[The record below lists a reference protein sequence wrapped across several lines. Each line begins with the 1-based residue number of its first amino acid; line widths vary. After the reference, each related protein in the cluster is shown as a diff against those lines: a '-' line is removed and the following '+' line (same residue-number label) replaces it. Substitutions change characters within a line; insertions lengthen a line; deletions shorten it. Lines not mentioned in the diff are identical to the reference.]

1 MITTA
6 KVVNVVIKL
15 SLIASWTISVESE
28 LINPERVPYAK
39 SATMGN
45 ARYVT
50 TTANIKNT
58 TSNAAAF
65 LSRVDL
71 ALLASKDALELVDFI
86 GLNFLEFRG

>member
-28 LINPERVPYAK
+28 LIKPEGVPYAK

-45 ARYVT
+45 ARYVMT
-50 TTANIKNT
+50 TPNNKNT
-58 TSNAAAF
+58 INNLAAF
-65 LSRVDL
+65 LSRVNF
-71 ALLASKDALELVDFI
+71 ASLASKDALEIVDFI
-86 GLNFLEFRG
+86 GLDLVRI

>member
-28 LINPERVPYAK
+28 LIKPDGVPYAK

-45 ARYVT
+45 ARYAT
-50 TTANIKNT
+50 TTPNNKNT
-58 TSNAAAF
+58 ISNLAAF

-71 ALLASKDALELVDFI
+71 AFRASKDALEIVDFI
-86 GLNFLEFRG
+86 GLDLVRI

>member
-28 LINPERVPYAK
+28 LIKPERVPYAK

-50 TTANIKNT
+50 TTPNNKNT
-58 TSNAAAF
+58 ISSVATF

-71 ALLASKDALELVDFI
+71 ASLVSKEALEIVDFI
-86 GLNFLEFRG
+86 ALNLVRS